1 MKHFKKVVC
10 SVGAIIA
17 IVAGSMDTP
26 KPTPRKAIGLVTIN
40 GHSIGILHVSQK
52 ALEIIGNAEA
62 CRRTPYTC
70 PAGLATDG
78 IGNTKNVTGETKTD
92 EQIAAD
98 WTRNI
103 IAAQNCLILNTDRDD
118 MTQGQFDAF
127 TSFVFNVG
135 CTRFMHNR
143 DGTETRI
150 YRKIK
155 THHFTAA
162 CNELPFWVYGG
173 GKKLPGLVKRRA
185 KEQMLCLSE

>member
-1 MKHFKKVVC
+1 MKHVKKAVC
-10 SVGAIIA
+10 SVTAIIA
-17 IVAGSMDTP
+17 IV
-26 KPTPRKAIGLVTIN
+26 V
-40 GHSIGILHVSQK
+40 GHSNIPAGDQPVGEVFIKGHDAGTLLVSPK
-52 ALEIIGNAEA
+52 ALEIIGNAES

-78 IGNTKNVTGETKTD
+78 IGNTKNVTGKTKTD

-98 WTRNI
+98 WSRNI
-103 IAAQNCLILNTDRDD
+103 TEAQDCLILNVNWVE

-155 THHFTAA
+155 KHQFTAA

-173 GKKLPGLVKRRA
+173 GEKLPGLVTRRE
-185 KEQMLCLSE
+185 KERELCLSHKE